1 MYPFNSFDTFHSI
14 WWICGSIPLK
24 MIDAMN
30 MICYAISHVKDV
42 YIYWNDNSAFQWQ
55 AMCVTSRQWM
65 KNPRNDWMCVWQRER
80 KREKEIE
87 GVREVSFDNQ
97 HDVVINC
104 LLSRATSCTDENVDI
119 IPMKRNLIICEICI
133 LFYWN
138 SIIWSNFRR
147 MNEFFSQIS
156 KKTR

>member
-1 MYPFNSFDTFHSI
+1 
-14 WWICGSIPLK
+14 

-42 YIYWNDNSAFQWQ
+42 YIGMITLLFSNRQ
-55 AMCVTSRQWM
+55 CVLHLGNEWKILETI
-65 KNPRNDWMCVWQRER
+65 KCVCATERKKERER
-80 KREKEIE
+80 KIE

-104 LLSRATSCTDENVDI
+104 LLSRATSCTDENMDI

-147 MNEFFSQIS
+147 MNELFSQIIE
-156 KKTR
+156 KKTH